1 MGPLIPGSYISDHRM
16 IILSTNIPEPKPKDK
31 MNRVCNLT
39 DNKEQ
44 HFIEEFNNTAILNTS
59 NLTDATNQLNSEILR
74 TMDKIAPQQL
84 KKITSRIKKPWYDN
98 DLKHQRQIV
107 KNRER
112 KWLKYREQ
120 LHWKAYKRER
130 NRFITMI
137 KYKKRDHLHNQ
148 ISATTG
154 NSKKLYQLITNL
166 TGQNKSNPLPAS
178 TSDGNLADEFATYFL
193 EKIHNIRKLFDG
205 IPNYKPT
212 PTNTPPLNTFSTLPE
227 SQLYKI
233 IMEMPSTTC
242 ELDIIP
248 TKFLKK
254 VLMHCIPA
262 LTKVVNLSLSS
273 GHFFEDWKLAIVR
286 PLIKS
291 LKKGT
296 EKSNYRPVSHL
307 QFISK
312 VVEKCTLSQL
322 PNHCNKYNLLPEY
335 QSAYRKHYSCETSLL
350 KLVNDTL
357 WAMEN
362 KLITAVT
369 VMDLSAAFDTVSHEL
384 LLTVLREQFGINDVA
399 INWYENYLKPRCF
412 KVCINGKY
420 SAQKTM
426 DFSVPQGSTQG
437 AYLFICYASTL
448 NEIVPKSLTLNGFA
462 DHHSIRKSFRPTA
475 PKTNSSS
482 VNTDE
487 DDTITIMQ
495 NSMLDI
501 KSWMDAIKLKLN
513 ETKTEFIYFG
523 GKHQLAK
530 T

>member
-1 MGPLIPGSYISDHRM
+1 MGNFNIHINDVEDWDAQILQDTLKAFNLKQHINIPTHNLGHTIDLIITSNDYMGPLIPGLYISDHRM
-16 IILSTNIPEPKPKDK
+16 ITLNTNIPQPKPKAK
-31 MNRVCNLT
+31 MKSVHNLT
-39 DNKEQ
+39 DNKVQ
-44 HFIEEFNNTAILNTS
+44 QFIDEFNNTQILDTS

-74 TMDKIAPQQL
+74 TMDKIAPQQF

-120 LHWKAYKRER
+120 SHWKAFKRER
-130 NRFITMI
+130 KQVYHNDKIQ
-137 KYKKRDHLHNQ
+137 KRDHLHNQ
-148 ISATTG
+148 ISATKG

-178 TSDGNLADEFATYFL
+178 TSIEHLADEFASYFL
-193 EKIHNIRKLFDG
+193 EKICNIRKLFDG

-212 PTNTPPLNTFSTLPE
+212 PTNTPLLYKFSTLPE
-227 SQLYKI
+227 SQLYTI
-233 IMEMPSTTC
+233 IMEIPSTTC

-248 TKFLKK
+248 TKFIKK
-254 VLMHCIPA
+254 VLTHCIPA

-296 EKSNYRPVSHL
+296 EKSNYRPVSNL

-312 VVEKCTLSQL
+312 VVEKCTLNQFTD
-322 PNHCNKYNLLPEY
+322 HCNKYNLLPEY

-350 KLVNDTL
+350 KLVNDTM

-362 KLITAVT
+362 KHITAVT
-369 VMDLSAAFDTVSHEL
+369 VMDLSAASGTVSHEL

-412 KVCINGKY
+412 KVFINGKY
-420 SAQKTM
+420 SAQKQWILVYYRAQPREHIYSSTM
-426 DFSVPQGSTQG
+426 HQHSV
-437 AYLFICYASTL
+437 
-448 NEIVPKSLTLNGFA
+448 K
-462 DHHSIRKSFRPTA
+462 
-475 PKTNSSS
+475 
-482 VNTDE
+482 
-487 DDTITIMQ
+487 
-495 NSMLDI
+495 
-501 KSWMDAIKLKLN
+501 
-513 ETKTEFIYFG
+513 
-523 GKHQLAK
+523 
-530 T
+530 